1 MCNFK
6 CLVSAVFIFSKA
18 NQIRAWISIAPRR
31 QEIQAL
37 SLWRRIWGWNSLP
50 PSLSLGPCN
59 KVESL
64 YSSQKALSLRHH
76 VDPWCLVSQV
86 LQLLPCEAGTQCQHC
101 SWAAW
106 WLESRLSRVPQP
118 FSSGVLRP
126 SRVLGELGEGRTLWG
141 VYQPQPLS
149 SSGEISLLPWA
160 TLQFPL
166 PLHP

>member
-18 NQIRAWISIAPRR
+18 NQICAWISIAPRR
-31 QEIQAL
+31 QEIQTL

-86 LQLLPCEAGTQCQHC
+86 LQLLPYKAGTQCQHC
-101 SWAAW
+101 SWVAW
-106 WLESRLSRVPQP
+106 WLESRLSRVLQP

-126 SRVLGELGEGRTLWG
+126 SRVLGELGEVTLFEG
-141 VYQPQPLS
+141 STNPNP
-149 SSGEISLLPWA
+149 
-160 TLQFPL
+160 FPV
-166 PLHP
+166 